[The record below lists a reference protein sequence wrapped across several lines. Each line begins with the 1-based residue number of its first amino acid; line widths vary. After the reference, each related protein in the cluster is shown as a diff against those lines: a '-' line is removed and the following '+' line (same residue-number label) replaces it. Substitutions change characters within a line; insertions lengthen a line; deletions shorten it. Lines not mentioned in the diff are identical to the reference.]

1 MGSLLS
7 GFFYPSSICIAGAS
21 SKAKSIGYELLKS
34 IISYGYTGK
43 IYPVNPN
50 ADEIL
55 NQRCFKSIS
64 EINEEIDL
72 AIVAVP
78 KKFVEESIDDLLKKN
93 VKSIILITAGFR
105 ETGKEGEEFENRI
118 LSKIKKAGARLV
130 GPNCMG
136 VINTLDKTKLNA
148 TFVAEK
154 PEQGS
159 IAFLSQSGSI
169 GAAILNSLR
178 NTEIKFAHFISVGNK
193 ADVCEN
199 DLLAFWEEDNNIKTI
214 CLYLESFSDGENLI
228 KSFADG
234 EIKKPVI
241 ILKAGN
247 SSSGMKAASSHTGAL
262 GSDNKVVDSVLNQ
275 FGIIR
280 TQTLDALFNTAKG
293 FENFNLPRG
302 NRIAVVT
309 NGGGYG
315 ILTVDSLEKNN
326 LKLAELNDSTK
337 KRLKE
342 IIHPEGS
349 AENPVDL
356 LPAATAEIFKS
367 VNEILCDDENVDV
380 VISVFVEPVMVG
392 AFEVIEAVNSINVS
406 KPIFQ
411 VVMPLPEF
419 WEKYK
424 SGSATNKLLFKSV
437 EEAVSTVSNMFFYSN
452 RKSKR
457 EYLQLKRQN
466 NIQGSSRFL
475 SIEEVNEL
483 AETYQLPVIESLLV
497 DSRSLNK
504 NDLKISYPL
513 VLKGIS
519 RELVHKSDING
530 VCVNIKN
537 REKLFEAEMKILCS
551 FKEHNI
557 SLEKFL
563 IQPYIKS
570 KHELLIGG
578 FRDSNFGPMIMFGTG
593 GKYVETFDDTA
604 LKSAYISDEDMDE
617 IITSTKIGKILGG
630 VRGEKPVNLA
640 PVKQLIKSC
649 AQMML
654 DNPNI
659 SEFDFNPVIVTAG
672 NSLSIV
678 DTRIKLS

>member
-1 MGSLLS
+1 MGL
-7 GFFYPSSICIAGAS
+7 
-21 SKAKSIGYELLKS
+21 
-34 IISYGYTGK
+34 
-43 IYPVNPN
+43 
-50 ADEIL
+50 
-55 NQRCFKSIS
+55 
-64 EINEEIDL
+64 
-72 AIVAVP
+72 
-78 KKFVEESIDDLLKKN
+78 
-93 VKSIILITAGFR
+93 
-105 ETGKEGEEFENRI
+105 
-118 LSKIKKAGARLV
+118 
-130 GPNCMG
+130 
-136 VINTLDKTKLNA
+136 INTLDETKLNA

-154 PEQGS
+154 PEQGN

-178 NTEIKFAHFISVGNK
+178 NTDIKFAHFISIGNK

-199 DLLAFWEEDNNIKTI
+199 DLIRFWEEDKNIKTI

-228 KSFADG
+228 KSFVNG

-247 SSSGMKAASSHTGAL
+247 TTSGMKAASSHTGAL
-262 GSDNKVVDSVLNQ
+262 GSNNKVVDSVLNQ

-280 TQTLDALFNTAKG
+280 VQTLDELFNTAKG
-293 FENFNLPRG
+293 FENINLPKG
-302 NRIAVVT
+302 NRIAIVT

-315 ILTVDSLEKNN
+315 ILSVDSLENSN
-326 LKLAELNDSTK
+326 LKLTELNESTK

-356 LPAATAEIFKS
+356 LPGATAEIFKS
-367 VNEILCDDENVDV
+367 VNEILCQDENVDA

-392 AFEVIEAVNSINVS
+392 AFAVIEAVNSVINS

-411 VVMPLPEF
+411 VAMPLPEF

-424 SGSATNKLLFKSV
+424 KESLTKKLLFKSV
-437 EEAVSTVSNMFFYSN
+437 EDAVSTSSNMFFYSN
-452 RKSKR
+452 RKIKR
-457 EYLQLKRQN
+457 EYLKPKNDKIL
-466 NIQGSSRFL
+466 QGSSRFL
-475 SIEEVNEL
+475 SIEEINDL
-483 AETYQLPVIESLLV
+483 AENYHLPIVDSHLV
-497 DSRSLNK
+497 DTRSLNK

-519 RELVHKSDING
+519 SEVIHKSDING
-530 VCVNIKN
+530 VNVNIKN

-557 SLEKFL
+557 PLEKFL
-563 IQPYIKS
+563 IQPYIKG

-593 GKYVETFDDTA
+593 GKYVEAYDDTA
-604 LKSAYISDEDMDE
+604 LKSAYISDEDIDE
-617 IITSTKIGKILGG
+617 IISSTKIGKILGG
-630 VRGEKPVNLA
+630 IRGEKPIDLL
-640 PVKQLIKSC
+640 PLKQLIKSS

-659 SEFDFNPVIVTAG
+659 SEFDFNPVIVTNG
-672 NSLSIV
+672 GTLSIV
-678 DTRIKLS
+678 DARIKLS

>member
-1 MGSLLS
+1 MKSLRKMLS
-7 GFFYPSSICIAGAS
+7 QLYLLQPDFKETGNAG
-21 SKAKSIGYELLKS
+21 
-34 IISYGYTGK
+34 
-43 IYPVNPN
+43 
-50 ADEIL
+50 
-55 NQRCFKSIS
+55 
-64 EINEEIDL
+64 EEI
-72 AIVAVP
+72 
-78 KKFVEESIDDLLKKN
+78 
-93 VKSIILITAGFR
+93 
-105 ETGKEGEEFENRI
+105 ENKI
-118 LSKIKKAGARLV
+118 LSKIKDAGARLV

-136 VINTLDKTKLNA
+136 LINTLDEIKLNA

-154 PEQGS
+154 PEEGN

-178 NTEIKFAHFISVGNK
+178 NTEIKFAHFISIGNK

-199 DLLAFWEEDNNIKTI
+199 DLIAFWEEDKNIKTI

-228 KSFADG
+228 KSFING
-234 EIKKPVI
+234 EIKKPVL

-247 SSSGMKAASSHTGAL
+247 TSSGMKAATSHTGAL
-262 GSDNKVVDSVLNQ
+262 GSNDKVVDSVLNQ

-280 TQTLDALFNTAKG
+280 TQTLDELFNTARG
-293 FENFNLPRG
+293 FENINLPKG

-315 ILTVDSLEKNN
+315 ILTVDSLENNN
-326 LKLAELNDSTK
+326 LKLAELNENTK
-337 KRLKE
+337 KRLKG

-356 LPAATAEIFKS
+356 LPGATAEIFKS
-367 VNEILCDDENVDV
+367 VNEILCQDENVDA

-392 AFEVIEAVNSINVS
+392 AFEVIEAVNSVINS

-424 SGSATNKLLFKSV
+424 KESLTKKQLFKST
-437 EEAVSTVSNMFFYSN
+437 EEAVTTFLICFFIQTE
-452 RKSKR
+452 KLR
-457 EYLQLKRQN
+457 ESILSQKTR
-466 NIQGSSRFL
+466 NILPGFSRFL
-475 SIEEVNEL
+475 SVEEINNL
-483 AETYQLPVIESLLV
+483 AENYHLPIVDSHLV
-497 DSRSLNK
+497 DARSLNK

-519 RELVHKSDING
+519 SEVVHKSDING
-530 VCVNIKN
+530 VSVNIKN

-551 FKEHNI
+551 FKDHNI
-557 SLEKFL
+557 LLEKFL
-563 IQPYIKS
+563 IQPYIKG

-593 GKYVETFDDTA
+593 GKYVEAYDDTA
-604 LKSAYISDEDMDE
+604 LKSAYISDEDIDE
-617 IITSTKIGKILGG
+617 IISSTKIGKILSGI
-630 VRGEKPVNLA
+630 RGEKPIDLL
-640 PVKQLIKSC
+640 PIKQLIKSS
-649 AQMML
+649 AQMMI

-659 SEFDFNPVIVTAG
+659 SEFDFNPVIITNG
-672 NSLSIV
+672 DLISIV
-678 DTRIKLS
+678 DSRIKLK

>member
-1 MGSLLS
+1 
-7 GFFYPSSICIAGAS
+7 
-21 SKAKSIGYELLKS
+21 
-34 IISYGYTGK
+34 
-43 IYPVNPN
+43 
-50 ADEIL
+50 
-55 NQRCFKSIS
+55 
-64 EINEEIDL
+64 
-72 AIVAVP
+72 
-78 KKFVEESIDDLLKKN
+78 
-93 VKSIILITAGFR
+93 
-105 ETGKEGEEFENRI
+105 
-118 LSKIKKAGARLV
+118 
-130 GPNCMG
+130 MG
-136 VINTLDKTKLNA
+136 VINTLDGIKLNA

-199 DLLAFWEEDNNIKTI
+199 DLITFWEEDKNIKTI

-228 KSFADG
+228 RSFAEG
-234 EIKKPVI
+234 KIKKPII

-247 SSSGMKAASSHTGAL
+247 TATGMKAASSHTGAL
-262 GSDNKVVDSVLNQ
+262 GSNNKVVDSVLNQ

-280 TQTLDALFNTAKG
+280 TKTLDELFNTAKG
-293 FENFNLPRG
+293 FENFNLPKG

-315 ILTVDSLEKNN
+315 ILAVDLFEKNN
-326 LKLAELNDSTK
+326 LSLAELNSSTK

-356 LPAATAEIFKS
+356 LPGATADIFKK
-367 VNEILCDDENVDV
+367 VNEILCEDENVDA
-380 VISVFVEPVMVG
+380 VISVFIEPVMVC
-392 AFEVIEAVNSINVS
+392 AFEVIEAVNSITSS
-406 KPIFQ
+406 KPIYQ

-424 SGSATNKLLFKSV
+424 HESLTNKLLFKSV
-437 EEAVSTVSNMFFYSN
+437 EDAVSTLSKMYFYSQ
-452 RKSKR
+452 RKIKR
-457 EYLQLKRQN
+457 EYLN
-466 NIQGSSRFL
+466 PNIKNKIIAESRFL
-475 SIEEVNEL
+475 SINEINKL
-483 AETYQLPVIESLLV
+483 AETYHFPLVESHMV

-504 NDLKISYPL
+504 SEPKISYPL

-519 RELVHKSDING
+519 DKLIHKSDING
-530 VCVNIKN
+530 VSVNIQN

-551 FKEHNI
+551 FREHNI
-557 SLEKFL
+557 PLEKFL
-563 IQPYIKS
+563 IQPYIKA

-578 FRDSNFGPMIMFGTG
+578 FRDNNFGPMIMFGTG
-593 GKYVETFDDTA
+593 GKYVEAYNDTA
-604 LKSAYISDEDMDE
+604 LKSAYISDEDIDE
-617 IITSTKIGKILGG
+617 IISSTKIGKILAGI
-630 VRGEKPVNLA
+630 RGEKPIDLN
-640 PVKQLIKSC
+640 PIKKLIKST

-659 SEFDFNPVIVTAG
+659 SEFDFNPVVVT
-672 NSLSIV
+672 NSGEISIV
-678 DTRIKLS
+678 DVRIKLA